1 MLTQPIILPSW
12 QLPSANGY
20 SKELHL
26 VREVLRIRGHIDHAH
41 HIQLA
46 SQEILVTNGLPQAI
60 LHQNIRKITS
70 QIRETISSGKNLWK
84 MMSEVFGEWGSGFK
98 VNPQTWML

>member
-1 MLTQPIILPSW
+1 MLTQPTVLPSW

-60 LHQNIRKITS
+60 LHQNIRNFSHLKYGRRS
-70 QIRETISSGKNLWK
+70 VHQQWEKSMENYVRGLWG
-84 MMSEVFGEWGSGFK
+84 MGERI
-98 VNPQTWML
+98 